1 MLCECA
7 AFLWAEKRFCRSSV
21 SRENNSSKN
30 SSLTEAST
38 KCLAGAQPGIIQKTY
53 LDPKEEGL
61 SDDFSTH
68 KGKLSVWNWQVKVS
82 FYFSHWLH
90 ALPPFFLTCLL
101 PLSFPFLLLS
111 SSFSSPPP
119 PLPLFCKTS
128 CWTSS
133 FISNCPLQTLNYIT
147 GALICSAWGKLSFP

>member
-1 MLCECA
+1 MVLAWCTQAWRACSVNVP
-7 AFLWAEKRFCRSSV
+7 LSSGLRNDFAGV
-21 SRENNSSKN
+21 QVPRENNSSKN

-53 LDPKEEGL
+53 LDPKKEGL

-68 KGKLSVWNWQVKVS
+68 KGKLSAWNWQVKVS

-111 SSFSSPPP
+111 SSFSSPPLLSLFSVRQAVGP
-119 PLPLFCKTS
+119 VPLFPTALCKHLTTS
-128 CWTSS
+128 
-133 FISNCPLQTLNYIT
+133 LEH
-147 GALICSAWGKLSFP
+147 